1 MGTYALAKLPL
12 PPTLWGSRCAPVT
25 GVTAIGA
32 IHRYLGLIAKTRLS
46 FDPGSTTMTK
56 FYSRI
61 AAAAVLFPAAF
72 AVTNQAAMIVA

>member
-1 MGTYALAKLPL
+1 MT
-12 PPTLWGSRCAPVT
+12 T
-25 GVTAIGA
+25 VTAARA
-32 IHRYLGLIAKTRLS
+32 IHHYLGIIAMTRLS

-56 FYSRI
+56 FYSLI